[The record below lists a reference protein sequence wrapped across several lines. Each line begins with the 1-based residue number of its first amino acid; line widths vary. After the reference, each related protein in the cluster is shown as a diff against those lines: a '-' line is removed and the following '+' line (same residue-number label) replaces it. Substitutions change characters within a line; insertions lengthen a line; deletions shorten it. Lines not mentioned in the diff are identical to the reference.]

1 MLIPIRKT
9 CLNLTVIAGLLYVF
23 PVYAQEADSD
33 TELPQQS
40 AELNNRLLYLDIG
53 RVLEEGIDSVA
64 PEPFYQEQPNPED
77 DPEYGRREEGI
88 SAYNSAVEEIE
99 YIGGAWDRALVEE
112 LFALGL
118 LQQQQGDHDAAVETF
133 DRAIHVNRINDG
145 LHSLQQIPHVE
156 RILDSYVALKDW
168 ENADLYN
175 NYLFFIQRKAFG
187 PNDPR
192 IIPVLDRLANWNMQ
206 AFDLGYGDLL
216 GLRLSSAQILFRAA
230 VRMVSLHFGR
240 SDERYVPL
248 KTNIAKSAYLVSRYS
263 NYTTEQQRPE
273 FRNTEDRLL
282 KSLNERSRGPKSFR
296 SGERALRDIVEYY
309 IDESGS
315 RYDIAVAITNL
326 GDWYTM
332 FEQRK
337 PAGDRYTQAWQLHLT
352 LDNSEELIQQFFGQ
366 VAPIPTF
373 GKAANPGKASSYDP
387 ELEGLRSAYADV
399 IFDVTANGYVRNLQM
414 SSEITEQN
422 SRLLS
427 QLRRKV
433 RNSSFRPL
441 VIDGQPVIS
450 RGHQFRYRYW
460 Y

>member
-77 DPEYGRREEGI
+77 DPQYSRREEGI

-175 NYLFFIQRKAFG
+175 NYLFFIQR
-187 PNDPR
+187 
-192 IIPVLDRLANWNMQ
+192 
-206 AFDLGYGDLL
+206 
-216 GLRLSSAQILFRAA
+216 
-230 VRMVSLHFGR
+230 
-240 SDERYVPL
+240 
-248 KTNIAKSAYLVSRYS
+248 
-263 NYTTEQQRPE
+263 
-273 FRNTEDRLL
+273 
-282 KSLNERSRGPKSFR
+282 
-296 SGERALRDIVEYY
+296 
-309 IDESGS
+309 
-315 RYDIAVAITNL
+315 
-326 GDWYTM
+326 
-332 FEQRK
+332 
-337 PAGDRYTQAWQLHLT
+337 
-352 LDNSEELIQQFFGQ
+352 
-366 VAPIPTF
+366 
-373 GKAANPGKASSYDP
+373 
-387 ELEGLRSAYADV
+387 
-399 IFDVTANGYVRNLQM
+399 
-414 SSEITEQN
+414 
-422 SRLLS
+422 
-427 QLRRKV
+427 
-433 RNSSFRPL
+433 
-441 VIDGQPVIS
+441 
-450 RGHQFRYRYW
+450 
-460 Y
+460 